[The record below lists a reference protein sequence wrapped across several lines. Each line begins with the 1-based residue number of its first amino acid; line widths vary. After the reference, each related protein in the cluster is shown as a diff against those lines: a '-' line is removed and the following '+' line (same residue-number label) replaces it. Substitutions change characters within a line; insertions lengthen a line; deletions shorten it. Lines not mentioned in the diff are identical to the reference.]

1 VQRKNVSYNV
11 STHQTFVDYCIIY
24 SPGVAGVL
32 LAASM
37 VYANRMWR
45 KWAMVLFS
53 AAMSASLFAFVSADS
68 HWKQV
73 GVNACEYFFQ

>member
-1 VQRKNVSYNV
+1 
-11 STHQTFVDYCIIY
+11 
-24 SPGVAGVL
+24 
-32 LAASM
+32 
-37 VYANRMWR
+37 MWR